1 MNKDVMINVTNRSH
15 SSVGYPV
22 PDNANGLTRQFA
34 VGETKQISFDE
45 LQKLSWM
52 PGGMYLLQNCL
63 VIKNEE
69 AVSEI
74 LGDVEPEYYYS
85 EQDVRNLLE
94 NGTID
99 QLLDCLDY
107 GTDGVIDLLTNLA
120 VELEIPDMRKRTAI
134 MNKTGFNINRAIEL
148 RHEDEEDEVAAA
160 PPTQKARRAAPM
172 ETSSANHRRTAAPK
186 YKVVGE

>member
-172 ETSSANHRRTAAPK
+172 ETSSANHRRTATPK

>member
-22 PDNANGLTRQFA
+22 PDNTNGLTRQFA
-34 VGETKQISFDE
+34 VGETKQISFNE

-107 GTDGVIDLLTNLA
+107 GTDGVIDLLINLA

-148 RHEDEEDEVAAA
+148 RHEDEKDEVAA

-172 ETSSANHRRTAAPK
+172 ETSSASSRRTAAPK